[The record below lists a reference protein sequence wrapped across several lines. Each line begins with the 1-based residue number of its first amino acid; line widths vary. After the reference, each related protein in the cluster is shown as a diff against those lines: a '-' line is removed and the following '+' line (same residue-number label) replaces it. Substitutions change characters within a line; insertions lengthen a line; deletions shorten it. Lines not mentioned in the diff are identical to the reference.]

1 MGEQIEK
8 IPDMARIA
16 QVLWNAGLENIPT
29 DEEILGWCVEYVQN
43 EIPLEG
49 CTMYTYFRDGEE
61 PRNGSV
67 TFEVESQSDWE
78 YAIECLKL
86 LVKHGRL
93 NLNGLTAVIVGLVTE
108 KEVKFGDNIKA
119 NIRKL
124 NKLKKIV
131 PTSVVVRAD
140 GTLRLYLY

>member
-1 MGEQIEK
+1 MMRQ

-16 QVLWNAGLENIPT
+16 QVLWNAGLDNIPT
-29 DEEILGWCVEYVQN
+29 DEEILGWCVEYVQD

-61 PRNGSV
+61 PREGSV
-67 TFEVESQSDWE
+67 EFRVESEDDWKFTIE
-78 YAIECLKL
+78 YLKL

-124 NKLKKIV
+124 NKLKKIL

-140 GTLRLYLY
+140 GTLKLYLY